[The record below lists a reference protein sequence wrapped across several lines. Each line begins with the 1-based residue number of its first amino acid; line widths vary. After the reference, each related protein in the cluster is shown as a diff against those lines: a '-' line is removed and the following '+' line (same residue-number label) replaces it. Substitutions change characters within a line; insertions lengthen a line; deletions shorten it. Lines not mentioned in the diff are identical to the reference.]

1 MVSPLS
7 AFFSVEYLSLSNI
20 ETLFS
25 CSSDLKIMLQ
35 ESIACVITLFLY
47 TSISILSTFH
57 AKSRLTL
64 KGDQGQTMLKE
75 LKEDQG
81 QTMLKEDQ
89 GQTVLKELKE
99 DQGQTVLK
107 ELKEDQGQTLLK
119 EDQGQTLLKEDQ
131 GQTLVKEDQG
141 QTLLKEDQGQTL
153 LKEDQGQT
161 MLNEPGTWK
170 LERQHFWQQAEH
182 TNVSFWPIE
191 DFKKIK

>member
-35 ESIACVITLFLY
+35 QSIACVVTLVLY
-47 TSISILSTFH
+47 TSILILSNFH
-57 AKSRLTL
+57 AKSRLT
-64 KGDQGQTMLKE
+64 

-89 GQTVLKELKE
+89 GQTK
-99 DQGQTVLK
+99 
-107 ELKEDQGQTLLK
+107 LKEDQGQTLLK
-119 EDQGQTLLKEDQ
+119 EDQGQTVLKLKEDQ
-131 GQTLVKEDQG
+131 GQTVLNEDQG
-141 QTLLKEDQGQTL
+141 QTVPKE

-161 MLNEPGTWK
+161 MSK
-170 LERQHFWQQAEH
+170 
-182 TNVSFWPIE
+182 E
-191 DFKKIK
+191 DQ

>member
-35 ESIACVITLFLY
+35 QSIACVVTLFLY
-47 TSISILSTFH
+47 TSISILSNFH

-64 KGDQGQTMLKE
+64 KEDQGQTMLKE
-75 LKEDQG
+75 LKE
-81 QTMLKEDQ
+81 
-89 GQTVLKELKE
+89 
-99 DQGQTVLK
+99 
-107 ELKEDQGQTLLK
+107 
-119 EDQGQTLLKEDQ
+119 EDQ

-141 QTLLKEDQGQTL
+141 QTVLNEDQGQTVPKE

-161 MLNEPGTWK
+161 MSK
-170 LERQHFWQQAEH
+170 
-182 TNVSFWPIE
+182 E
-191 DFKKIK
+191 DQ